1 MTDTLRRIL
10 PDVQKPA
17 RYTGGEYHEII
28 KQKDQVDVRVA
39 FCFPDTYELGMSNLG
54 MRILYG
60 VMNEM
65 PGVWCERVFAPWGD
79 MEAAMRQQL
88 LPLWA
93 LESQDPV
100 AEFDMVAFTVGY
112 EMCYSNI
119 LNMLRLAGIPIYAK
133 DRTELRHMVFAGG
146 VCTFNPEPLA
156 EFYRFLLPGRGG
168 GDHRGDCQLVPE
180 GQAGGLGQAPFFGG
194 GFQDSWGVRTVLLY
208 PYLWAGWEIG
218 FDCAQARPSIA
229 HYQAHRRGSGRGIF
243 SHKDHGTQHGN
254 RP

>member
-79 MEAAMRQQL
+79 MEAAMRAAGSCPCGRWRARIRWRNSTWS
-88 LPLWA
+88 PLRWA
-93 LESQDPV
+93 MRC
-100 AEFDMVAFTVGY
+100 AT
-112 EMCYSNI
+112 
-119 LNMLRLAGIPIYAK
+119 PI
-133 DRTELRHMVFAGG
+133 F
-146 VCTFNPEPLA
+146 
-156 EFYRFLLPGRGG
+156 
-168 GDHRGDCQLVPE
+168 
-180 GQAGGLGQAPFFGG
+180 
-194 GFQDSWGVRTVLLY
+194 
-208 PYLWAGWEIG
+208 
-218 FDCAQARPSIA
+218 
-229 HYQAHRRGSGRGIF
+229 
-243 SHKDHGTQHGN
+243 
-254 RP
+254 